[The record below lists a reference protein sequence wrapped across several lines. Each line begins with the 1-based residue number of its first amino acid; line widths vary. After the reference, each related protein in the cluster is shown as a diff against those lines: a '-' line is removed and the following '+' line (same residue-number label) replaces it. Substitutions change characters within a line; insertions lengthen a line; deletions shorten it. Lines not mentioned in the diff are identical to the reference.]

1 MPRYVKYV
9 NRKVMNPATGDILTD
24 LDMQLKDGRVIQIAS
39 GTRWDGLAVQ
49 LTKSAYVS
57 GQPAVA
63 YVPAMPAGMAVMY
76 ARMGH
81 RILTDL
87 DDLVRYRDRAS

>member
-1 MPRYVKYV
+1 M
-9 NRKVMNPATGDILTD
+9 
-24 LDMQLKDGRVIQIAS
+24 
-39 GTRWDGLAVQ
+39 Q

-63 YVPAMPAGMAVMY
+63 YVPAMPAGTVVMY

-81 RILTDL
+81 GILTDL
-87 DDLVRYRDRAS
+87 DDLIRYRDRAS